1 MAHPLGLLFICVG
14 LLTFQKISL
23 LDFHVIIEI

>member
-14 LLTFQKISL
+14 LLTFQISL